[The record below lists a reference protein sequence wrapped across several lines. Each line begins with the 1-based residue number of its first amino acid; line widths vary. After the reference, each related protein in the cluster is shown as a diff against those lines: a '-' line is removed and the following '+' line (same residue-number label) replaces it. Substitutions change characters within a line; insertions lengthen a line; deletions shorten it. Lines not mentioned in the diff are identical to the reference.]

1 MILKEMN
8 ADSSLSP
15 SPVNGLVSVSKDEIR
30 SLKKY
35 LAYQDGAPTGEEQD
49 PKKVSQTSQQI
60 LG

>member
-1 MILKEMN
+1 MN

-15 SPVNGLVSVSKDEIR
+15 SPVKGLVSVSKDEIR

>member
-15 SPVNGLVSVSKDEIR
+15 SPVKGLVTVSKDEAR

-35 LAYQDGAPTGEEQD
+35 LSNQDEVLPIDE
-49 PKKVSQTSQQI
+49 
-60 LG
+60 